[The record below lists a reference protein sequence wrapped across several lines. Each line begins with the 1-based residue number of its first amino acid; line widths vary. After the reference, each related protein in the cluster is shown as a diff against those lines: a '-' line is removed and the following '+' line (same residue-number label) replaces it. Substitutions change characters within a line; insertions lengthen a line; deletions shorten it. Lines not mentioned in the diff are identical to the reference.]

1 MDLSEIRR
9 QIIVAVASDDLL
21 VELLVLK
28 GGNAL
33 ELIHRIGARASLD
46 LDYSL
51 KEDFTDIDEIRRR
64 LFGALSNRFASF
76 GLNVFDEKLDPRP
89 RQIGVEAAKWGG
101 YNATFKLIEAS
112 KVANFR
118 RKNPGAPLDGLRMQ
132 AITSDS
138 NQGRIFSI
146 EISKFEYCVGAQL
159 STIDSYDCYV
169 YTPAMIAS
177 EKLRAICQQMPG
189 QRSNPTPR
197 PRDFYDITA
206 IVQNDSQCGF
216 DQPRVKDLIA
226 NMFAAKNVP
235 LRLIKE
241 IPNER
246 SFHAQ
251 GWPAVEN
258 AVRGQ
263 LQDFDFYFDF
273 VVAQT
278 LTLKSLWVVDT
289 PGGVE

>member
-9 QIIVAVASDDLL
+9 QIIVALASDDML
-21 VELLVLK
+21 VDLLVLK

-51 KEDFTDIDEIRRR
+51 EEDFTDLDEIRRR
-64 LFGALSNRFASF
+64 LFSALSNRFNNF
-76 GLNVFDEKLDPRP
+76 GLKVFDEKLESRP
-89 RQIGVEAAKWGG
+89 RQIGAETAKWGG

-112 KVANFR
+112 KVATFR
-118 RKNPGAPLDGLRMQ
+118 RNNPNAPLDGLRMQ

-138 NQGRIFSI
+138 NQGRTFSI
-146 EISKFEYCVGAQL
+146 EISKFEYCVGAQV
-159 STIDSYDCYV
+159 STIESYDCYV

-206 IVQNDSQCGF
+206 IVQTDSQCEF
-216 DQPRVKDLIA
+216 DQPNLKDLIVH
-226 NMFAAKNVP
+226 MFAAKNVP
-235 LRLIKE
+235 LQLIGE
-241 IPNER
+241 ISNQR
-246 SFHAQ
+246 AFHAQ
-251 GWPAVEN
+251 GWPAVKN

-263 LQDFDFYFDF
+263 LQLFDFYFDF
-273 VVAQT
+273 VIGQT
-278 LTLKSLWVVDT
+278 QALKSLWVIDT
-289 PGGVE
+289 PG